1 MVLTKVLMFTV
12 SYSVVGKVESAFRR
26 RIYAAHYVVFREP
39 LGKCLRDMW
48 FLKNK
53 NKNHRLH
60 RNLGYGDLLN

>member
-48 FLKNK
+48 FLKK
-53 NKNHRLH
+53 KKKIIDCIEIL
-60 RNLGYGDLLN
+60 DMEIS